1 MCHHYDLLLFDELYS
16 ASLTSVNSSD
26 YSNPIHDLSLDNSD
40 NNSSNISLD
49 IEDVLSTQKCK
60 CGSSTHKRISFKGCP
75 LNKNNIID
83 TYNIAKTISFSE
95 TNVQGTNDTN
105 FRLFIGKMNNVG
117 FHCKALLFPNEKN
130 KKKSTT
136 LKIISNMCCFEGKVV
151 LPEKSQPTELIK
163 HLAK

>member
-1 MCHHYDLLLFDELYS
+1 M
-16 ASLTSVNSSD
+16 
-26 YSNPIHDLSLDNSD
+26 
-40 NNSSNISLD
+40 
-49 IEDVLSTQKCK
+49 
-60 CGSSTHKRISFKGCP
+60 
-75 LNKNNIID
+75 
-83 TYNIAKTISFSE
+83 SFSE

-130 KKKSTT
+130 KIKSTT